1 MTEAGP
7 PRELVATQC
16 FGCGDDNPHGLHLQF
31 ERVGP
36 AEVRSQVTLPG
47 DLCGWQGVAHGGI
60 VSLLL
65 DEVTS
70 WGVGLCLGDKWFV
83 TRELKV
89 RYLRPTPVEQPL
101 TLTGRVLHDNEV
113 TMDMVG
119 EVRLADGR
127 LTARGWAQFVRLDEE
142 RYDRFQ
148 RNLPNGS

>member
-1 MTEAGP
+1 MGETEA

-16 FGCGDDNPHGLHLQF
+16 FGCGEDNPHGLHLQF
-31 ERVGP
+31 ERIGP
-36 AEVRSQVTLPG
+36 GEVESSVTLPE
-47 DLCGWQGVAHGGI
+47 DLCGWRGVAHGGI

-70 WGVGLCLGDKWFV
+70 WCVGLCLGDRWFV

-89 RYLRPTPVEQPL
+89 RYLRPTPVGQPL
-101 TLTGRVLHDNEV
+101 KLSGRVMHDNEV

-127 LTARGWAQFVRLDEE
+127 LTARGWAQFVRLDEDRFE
-142 RYDRFQ
+142 RFQ
-148 RNLPNGS
+148 RNLT